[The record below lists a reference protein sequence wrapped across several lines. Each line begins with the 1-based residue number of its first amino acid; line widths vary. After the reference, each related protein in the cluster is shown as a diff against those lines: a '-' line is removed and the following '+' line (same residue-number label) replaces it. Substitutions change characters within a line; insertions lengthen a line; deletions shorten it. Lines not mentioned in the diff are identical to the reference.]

1 MCKDILLADL
11 LTTQHLLGILQTLL
25 TFKNSEKVVKS
36 GCFKKVFPWREP
48 TLFRYDG
55 GMLSLLCKNIDV
67 SLNY

>member
-36 GCFKKVFPWREP
+36 GCFKKVFPWRQP
-48 TLFRYDG
+48 TLFDMTEGY
-55 GMLSLLCKNIDV
+55 KV
-67 SLNY
+67 SCVKISIFR